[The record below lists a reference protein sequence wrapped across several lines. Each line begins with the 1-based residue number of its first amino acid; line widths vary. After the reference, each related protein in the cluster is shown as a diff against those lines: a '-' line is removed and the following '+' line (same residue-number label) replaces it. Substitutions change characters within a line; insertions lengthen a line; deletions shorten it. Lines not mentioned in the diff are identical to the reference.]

1 MPILC
6 WLVPAVWDGRRT
18 RWGNPWA
25 GLSSARW
32 RKVRRVSPSALGGGC
47 SSLQTSVSPSTGT
60 SAPRTDT
67 RIKPSES
74 RTFSHGSTQKSPPTV
89 STPSYLQGQH
99 HQSHADHDDHQQLG
113 GPYARRDVS
122 EADGGER
129 DDAEVEGVEEGEV
142 FARSLQV
149 LDSTCAETTYT
160 NSIYDYSLLV
170 TIHSTLHYPYIIN
183 MHCKNKSNAQLYK
196 MKSFDWLIYFH
207 SFHS

>member
-1 MPILC
+1 MYKMPILC
-6 WLVPAVWDGRRT
+6 CLVPAVWDGRRT
-18 RWGNPWA
+18 HWENPWA

-32 RKVRRVSPSALGGGC
+32 HKVRRVSPSALGGGC
-47 SSLQTSVSPSTGT
+47 NSLQTSASPSKGT

-74 RTFSHGSTQKSPPTV
+74 RTSHGSTQKSV

-142 FARSLQV
+142 FARPLQV
-149 LDSTCAETTYT
+149 LDSTCAETMYT
-160 NSIYDYSLLV
+160 NSIHYYGLLF
-170 TIHSTLHYPYIIN
+170 TMNS
-183 MHCKNKSNAQLYK
+183 AA
-196 MKSFDWLIYFH
+196 
-207 SFHS
+207 